1 MQVRGAL
8 SLEFTAEGYT
18 HPSGTVGAGTVIT
31 WIDKAGYAVA
41 ASWAG
46 TYVRASYVGNMQ
58 FENPVPVD
66 TRAVVQA
73 RVVHTEGPYVH
84 VQARLIMPSL
94 PGADGGPMV
103 CTECLLVYAAE
114 EGGHLVDAPA
124 WIPETEAQ
132 RMRDEQANSAKVLRT
147 TIEQGMN
154 ALPFP
159 EEAGPNDE
167 LVKLCFIAG
176 AGETTI
182 GSTIRASAIM
192 RWIDEAAAICAARW
206 SGSENVVAAFA
217 GGVRFLE
224 NIEVGNVVTVDALLV
239 HTSPRAMH
247 VALRV
252 YAARRHERDPK
263 IVAHSLAVMVVPGD
277 GRAQP
282 VRQWEPESEWS
293 ASLEAAAVELVRLRS
308 EAGATWTSGQQRQA

>member
-1 MQVRGAL
+1 MHVRGAL
-8 SLEFTAEGYT
+8 SLEFTAEGFGL
-18 HPSGTVGAGTVIT
+18 PSGTVDAGTVIT

-58 FENPVPVD
+58 FQNPVPVD

-73 RVVHTEGPYVH
+73 RVVHTHGPYVH
-84 VQARLIMPSL
+84 VQARLIMPAL
-94 PGADGGPMV
+94 QGEGGGPLV

-114 EGGHLVDAPA
+114 EDGRLVDAPV
-124 WIPETEAQ
+124 WVPETEGQ
-132 RMRDEQANSAKVLRT
+132 RERDEQANSAKVIRT

-154 ALPFP
+154 SLPFP
-159 EEAGPNDE
+159 EEVGPNDE
-167 LVKLCFIAG
+167 LVRLCFIAG
-176 AGETTI
+176 QGETTI
-182 GSTIRASAIM
+182 GSTVRASAIM
-192 RWIDEAAAICAARW
+192 RWIDEAAAVCAARW
-206 SGSENVVAAFA
+206 SGSEKVVAAFA
-217 GGVRFLE
+217 GGVRFLA
-224 NIEVGNVVTVDALLV
+224 NIEAGNVVTVDALLV

-252 YAARRHERDPK
+252 YAARRHERGAR
-263 IVAHSLAVMVVPGD
+263 IVAHSLAVMVVPDD

-293 ASLEAAAVELVRLRS
+293 SSLESAAVELVKLRS
-308 EAGATWTSGQQRQA
+308 AAGATWSSAPRAG

>member
-1 MQVRGAL
+1 MHVRGSL
-8 SLEFTAEGYT
+8 SLEFTAEGFG
-18 HPSGTVGAGTVIT
+18 HPSGTVDAGTVIT

-73 RVVHTEGPYVH
+73 RVVHTDGPYVH
-84 VQARLIMPSL
+84 VQARLIMPAL
-94 PGADGGPMV
+94 QGEGGGPLV

-114 EGGHLVDAPA
+114 EDGRLVDAPV
-124 WIPETEAQ
+124 WVPETEGQ
-132 RMRDEQANSAKVLRT
+132 RERDEQANSAKVIRT

-154 ALPFP
+154 SLPFP
-159 EEAGPNDE
+159 EEVGPNDE
-167 LVKLCFIAG
+167 LVRLCFIAG
-176 AGETTI
+176 QGETTI
-182 GSTIRASAIM
+182 GSTVRASAIM
-192 RWIDEAAAICAARW
+192 RWIDEAAAVCAARW

-217 GGVRFLE
+217 GGVRFLA
-224 NIEVGNVVTVDALLV
+224 NIEAGNVVTVDALLV

-252 YAARRHERDPK
+252 YAARRHERGAR

-293 ASLEAAAVELVRLRS
+293 SSLESAAVELVKLRS
-308 EAGATWTSGQQRQA
+308 AAGATWSSAPRAG

>member
-1 MQVRGAL
+1 MHVRGAL
-8 SLEFTAEGYT
+8 SLEFTAEGYGL
-18 HPSGTVGAGTVIT
+18 PSGAVDAGTVIT

-58 FENPVPVD
+58 FENPVPVE

-73 RVVHTEGPYVH
+73 RVVHTDGPYIH

-94 PGADGGPMV
+94 TGEDGGPLV
-103 CTECLLVYAAE
+103 CTECLMVYAAE
-114 EGGHLVDAPA
+114 EDGRLVDAPV
-124 WIPETEAQ
+124 WVPQTEGQ
-132 RMRDEQANSAKVLRT
+132 RERDEQANSAKRVRN
-147 TIEQGMN
+147 TIEQGMV

-159 EEAGPNDE
+159 EEVGPNDE

-176 AGETTI
+176 HGETTI
-182 GSTIRASAIM
+182 GSTVQASAIM
-192 RWIDEAAAICAARW
+192 RWIDEAAAVCAARW

-224 NIEVGNVVTVDALLV
+224 NIEAGDVVTVDALLV

-252 YAARRHERDPK
+252 YAAKRHQREAK
-263 IVAHSLAVMVVPGD
+263 IVAHSLAVMVVPDD

-282 VRQWEPESEWS
+282 VPQWEPESEWS
-293 ASLEAAAVELVRLRS
+293 ASLESAAVELVRLRS
-308 EAGATWTSGQQRQA
+308 AAGATWASGQQRNG

>member
-1 MQVRGAL
+1 MHVRGAL

-18 HPSGTVGAGTVIT
+18 HPSGAVDAGTVIT

-73 RVVHTEGPYVH
+73 RVVHTDGPYIH
-84 VQARLIMPSL
+84 VQARLVMPSL
-94 PGADGGPMV
+94 PGESGGPLV

-114 EGGHLVDAPA
+114 ESGRLVDAPA
-124 WIPETEAQ
+124 WVPETEAQ
-132 RMRDEQANSAKVLRT
+132 RVREEQANSAKVVRT
-147 TIEQGMN
+147 TIEQGMT

-159 EEAGPNDE
+159 EEVGPRDE

-192 RWIDEAAAICAARW
+192 RWIDEAAAVCAARW

-224 NIEVGNVVTVDALLV
+224 NIEVGNVVSVDALLV

-252 YAARRHERDPK
+252 YAARRHQRKPK
-263 IVAHSLAVMVVPGD
+263 IVAHSLAVMVVPDD

-282 VRQWEPESEWS
+282 VPQWEPESEWS

-308 EAGATWTSGQQRQA
+308 AAGTPWNSGRRSG

>member
-1 MQVRGAL
+1 MHVRGAL
-8 SLEFTAEGYT
+8 SLEFTAEGLI
-18 HPSGTVGAGTVIT
+18 HPSGTADAGTVIT
-31 WIDKAGYAVA
+31 WLDKAGYAVA

-58 FENPVPVD
+58 FKNPVPVD

-73 RVVHTEGPYVH
+73 RVVHTDGPHIH
-84 VQARLIMPSL
+84 VQARVLMPSL
-94 PGADGGPMV
+94 RGEDGEPMV

-114 EGGHLVDAPA
+114 EDGRFVDAPA
-124 WIPETEAQ
+124 WVPQTEAQ
-132 RMRDEQANSAKVLRT
+132 RARNEQAHRAKVLRT
-147 TIEQGMN
+147 QIEQGMT

-159 EEAGPNDE
+159 EEVGSNDE

-176 AGETTI
+176 PSDTTI
-182 GSTIRASAIM
+182 GSTIRASAVM
-192 RWIDEAAAICAARW
+192 RWIDEAAGVCAARW
-206 SGSENVVAAFA
+206 AGTENVVAAFA

-224 NIEVGNVVTVDALLV
+224 NIDVGNVVTVEALLV
-239 HTSPRAMH
+239 HTSQRAMH

-252 YAARRHERDPK
+252 YAARRHERQGM
-263 IVAHSLAVMVVPGD
+263 IVAHSLAVMVAPVD

-293 ASLEAAAVELVRLRS
+293 ASLESAAVELVRLRS
-308 EAGATWTSGQQRQA
+308 EAGSMWSAGPRAG